1 MQQPAAFFVCGQ
13 CDAAYDS
20 DSLLNAHKS
29 RSHRGSCSDQRLH
42 SQNAVSGQIPNSQ
55 SRQRT
60 SPSDEDN
67 LKPCNEKTGQYVR
80 LVVEGTRGTL
90 GDAVAE
96 HDHVEYLFQPDGRF
110 QSLGAP
116 RDFYVAE
123 NEFELCDRP
132 TDEEV
137 ARINA
142 LFEAGAG

>member
-1 MQQPAAFFVCGQ
+1 MHQSAAFFVCGQ
-13 CDAAYDS
+13 CDAAYES
-20 DSLLNAHKS
+20 DSLLTAHKS

-42 SQNAVSGQIPNSQ
+42 PQNGVSGQIPKSQ

-60 SPSDEDN
+60 SPNDEDN
-67 LKPCNEKTGQYVR
+67 LKPRNEKTGRYVR

-96 HDHVEYLFQPDGRF
+96 HEHVEYLFQPDGRF
-110 QSLGAP
+110 QSLGAA

-123 NEFELCDRP
+123 NEVVLCDRP

-137 ARINA
+137 AKINA